1 MATAA
6 VSSLGHSRVPAN
18 LQFGISRRIRA
29 YFIARRIQRRT
40 FEELD
45 MTSDRELADM
55 GLSRFDV
62 GPLSRLAGRQAAEK
76 FLAA

>member
-6 VSSLGHSRVPAN
+6 VSSHGHSRTPASQQ
-18 LQFGISRRIRA
+18 LGISRRIRA
-29 YFIARRIQRRT
+29 YFIARRVQRRT

-55 GLSRFDV
+55 CLSRLDV
-62 GPLSRLAGRQAAEK
+62 GPLSHLAGRQAAEK
-76 FLAA
+76 FLSA